1 MPKDQRV
8 ELFISLAA
16 SIELESDRL
25 MQQNGNASPLP
36 TEQRK
41 GSATKG
47 IPKPPPSV
55 RSNERQGRGQGPKRI
70 GVVNPGTRLLPNTQ
84 TL

>member
-25 MQQNGNASPLP
+25 MQQTGNTSPLTP
-36 TEQRK
+36 EQRK
-41 GSATKG
+41 TAATKG
-47 IPKPPPSV
+47 IP
-55 RSNERQGRGQGPKRI
+55 RRRQAPLQRGKREDKGRKGSG
-70 GVVNPGTRLLPNTQ
+70 L
-84 TL
+84 

>member
-25 MQQNGNASPLP
+25 MQQTGNASPLP
-36 TEQRK
+36 TEQKRNCH
-41 GSATKG
+41 GG
-47 IPKPPPSV
+47 HPKPRQAPLQRGKAEKKGRK
-55 RSNERQGRGQGPKRI
+55 RSE
-70 GVVNPGTRLLPNTQ
+70 L
-84 TL
+84 